1 MSIKLTIHKLDVQNK
16 SAVITLI
23 DGEYIIINKK
33 NLSGIELD
41 ETGNSANT
49 VWLNEEIKKYVF
61 SARLARLK
69 KSEKDIV

>member
-49 VWLNEEIKKYVF
+49 VWLNEEIKKHVF

-69 KSEKDIV
+69 KGEKDII